1 MSQDNLLEPDIMKRF
16 DKKIETLKEI
26 LPPLGRNRGTSC
38 AAVTL
43 TNILDVLNVEDL
55 KSSYFNNLAIPFS
68 GLALFVG
75 KEGWKGACGV
85 ISGSVSAIGIIMGGQ
100 EKTRD
105 LEVPNVY
112 GKAIRFATKFEERF
126 GALTCE
132 ELCGVNL
139 KENLREYV
147 KNRLWEKKCCN
158 FVSFAIDQVR
168 KITRKELKNKW
179 EK

>member
-1 MSQDNLLEPDIMKRF
+1 MFNKSFLFADRLGFLI
-16 DKKIETLKEI
+16 KEI
-26 LPPLGRNRGTSC
+26 VCKTYCSIFNF
-38 AAVTL
+38 AV
-43 TNILDVLNVEDL
+43 NISFNLEYFSRVFSHNSLNL
-55 KSSYFNNLAIPFS
+55 ISYFNNLAIPFS

-85 ISGSVSAIGIIMGGQ
+85 ISGSVSAIAIIMGGQ

-105 LEVPNVY
+105 LEVPNIY